1 MEYVEF
7 ARKVAAGLRGVNQ
20 KLEDQFDEAAHAAE
34 RSFQPAIEQGQ
45 SGSKNGR
52 ARRGRSTAR
61 RTARADSEKP
71 AGAFSVLA

>member
-34 RSFQPAIEQGQ
+34 RSFQPAIEP
-45 SGSKNGR
+45 GSKHAINLGF
-52 ARRGRSTAR
+52 AEEA
-61 RTARADSEKP
+61 ADRMP
-71 AGAFSVLA
+71 HGINQDRHADP